1 MTVGAEGAGGT
12 FPELSAGRTAEQTM
26 LVMVIT
32 AVTSIVG
39 FAREAAFADRLGA
52 SGAAD
57 AWATAAMVLA
67 VTTEFLV
74 MAGPVSTLIIPMLA
88 ERRIRQG
95 RDAERR
101 AFLAFVL
108 VAAAAGLL
116 LSAVVVSAANPLS
129 LILAP
134 GFDAARHATLE
145 TLLRF
150 VGAAL
155 FPIAMAGALGAGL
168 AAARKFAGPS
178 LYALAMH
185 IAVLASLLFLFPRI
199 GPVAVGWGVLVGSI
213 LMASLQIGALD
224 DPGLAGPPD
233 FAAVRQAALMALP
246 VAGVFAMR
254 EGTLFLERLFASAL
268 PEGVLSTLYY
278 ASKLEQLPLGLF
290 AVTVAVVA
298 FPDMAELGIA
308 GRLDEM
314 AQALGRGLRIV
325 FLLSVPSALGLAVLA
340 KPIVRLLFEH
350 GRFDSADTAAVA
362 RVLTIISIGLIG
374 QSAIPSLIRG
384 YFSLRKPHEPLRIL
398 GVVLAVN
405 ALLDWALLSFGATGL
420 ATAFSITMTLNALG
434 LALLLARRIPLRG
447 ALGVSRLVPVVALAA
462 LALSGAAWGVHAGL
476 DALVGHATLGARALA
491 TLSAVTA
498 GALVYV
504 IVVWIARVPEVMR
517 IGSRMRKKK
526 ADAGTDADEMGE

>member
-1 MTVGAEGAGGT
+1 MSVGAEGAGAT
-12 FPELSAGRTAEQTM
+12 IPELRTGRTAEQTV

-32 AVTSIVG
+32 AITSVVG

-52 SGAAD
+52 GAAAD
-57 AWATAAMVLA
+57 SWATAAMVLA

-88 ERRIRQG
+88 ERRLQEG

-101 AFLAFVL
+101 AFLAFVV
-108 VAAAAGLL
+108 VAAVAGVA
-116 LSAVVVSAANPLS
+116 LSTIVISAASPLS
-129 LILAP
+129 VILAP
-134 GFDAARHATLE
+134 GFDAARRAMLE

-155 FPIAMAGALGAGL
+155 FPIAIAGALGAGL

-185 IAVLASLLFLFPRI
+185 IAVLSSLLFLFPRI

-233 FAAVRQAALMALP
+233 FAAVRRTALVALP
-246 VAGVFAMR
+246 IAGVFAMR

-268 PEGVLSTLYY
+268 PAGALSTLYY

-298 FPDMAELGIA
+298 FPDMAELGVA
-308 GRLDEM
+308 GRLEEM

-340 KPIVRLLFEH
+340 EPIVRLLFEH
-350 GRFDSADTAAVA
+350 GRFSSADTVA
-362 RVLTIISIGLIG
+362 TARILAIISIGLIG
-374 QSAIPSLIRG
+374 QCAIPSLIRG
-384 YFSLRKPHEPLRIL
+384 YFSLRRPHEPLRIL

-405 ALLDWALLSFGATGL
+405 ALLDWALLSWGAAGL
-420 ATAFSITMTLNALG
+420 AVAFSVTMMLNAAGLG
-434 LALLLARRIPLRG
+434 LLLARRIPLGR
-447 ALGVSRLVPVVALAA
+447 ALGASRLVPIVSLAA
-462 LALSGAAWGVHAGL
+462 LALSGTAWGVHAGL

-491 TLSAVTA
+491 TFSAVGV

-504 IVVWIARVPEVMR
+504 AIVWVARVPEALKIQAR
-517 IGSRMRKKK
+517 LSRRKDRTGAEP
-526 ADAGTDADEMGE
+526 ADMGE